1 MDKNDGGKH
10 SRRNHPIQGIVVAIL
25 VSAARLATANDGLM
39 DATIT
44 DSLCAANHKSMR
56 LSCDET
62 GVRSRIKAG
71 AKYVLW
77 DGRNAYVLSDQK
89 AADQWAARKVR
100 VLATLDAKT
109 RQVRIISIVA
119 R

>member
-1 MDKNDGGKH
+1 MADGGTKM
-10 SRRNHPIQGIVVAIL
+10 RNHFINGILVAII
-25 VSAARLATANDGLM
+25 VSLAPLATANEGLM
-39 DATIT
+39 EATIT
-44 DSLCAANHKSMR
+44 DSLCAANHKSIR
-56 LSCDET
+56 LSCDAT
-62 GVRSRIKAG
+62 GVRSRIRAG

-77 DGRNAYVLSDQK
+77 DGRYAYVLSDQK
-89 AADQWAARKVR
+89 AADQWAAMKVK

>member
-1 MDKNDGGKH
+1 MGKKSGWKH
-10 SRRNHPIQGIVVAIL
+10 SMRNHPSKGIVVAIL
-25 VSAARLATANDGLM
+25 ASAAPLATANDGLM

-89 AADQWAARKVR
+89 AADQWAARKVK
-100 VLATLDAKT
+100 VLTTLDAKT

>member
-1 MDKNDGGKH
+1 M
-10 SRRNHPIQGIVVAIL
+10 QGILVAIL
-25 VSAARLATANDGLM
+25 VSAAPLGAASDGLM

-44 DSLCAANHKSMR
+44 DSLCAANHKSLR

-62 GVRSRIKAG
+62 GVRSRIREG

-77 DGRNAYVLSDQK
+77 DGRYAYVLSDQK
-89 AADQWAARKVR
+89 AADPWAARKVR

>member
-1 MDKNDGGKH
+1 LDRKDGREH
-10 SRRNHPIQGIVVAIL
+10 SVRNQPFKGILVAIL
-25 VSAARLATANDGLM
+25 VSAAPLATANDGLM
-39 DATIT
+39 DATVT
-44 DSLCAANHKSMR
+44 DSLCAANHKSIR

-77 DGRNAYVLSDQK
+77 DGKNAYVLSDQK

>member
-1 MDKNDGGKH
+1 MKRIF
-10 SRRNHPIQGIVVAIL
+10 SAIL
-25 VSAARLATANDGLM
+25 VSAASLAIADDGLM
-39 DATIT
+39 DATVT
-44 DSLCAANHKSMR
+44 DSFCAANHKPLR
-56 LSCDET
+56 LSCDAN
-62 GVRSRIKAG
+62 GVRNRISAG

-89 AADQWAARKVR
+89 AADQWAARRVR

-119 R
+119 K